1 MIAHFIVNYVKGP
14 WRVRFYCISRIPSHL
29 FVNCYVAY
37 HRVPYQGHACM
48 LCIQH
53 QSLISLS
60 LMISITT
67 YMRMIHKFL
76 SFSLLN
82 LNKTLCLVKSKLEAC
97 VKHIDSW
104 MVLNRLKLN
113 QDKTELL
120 LISSRYRQSLALTH
134 LQVGEEKICP
144 SESVR
149 NLGVHFDQHARMH
162 VHMKKVC
169 QTSLYHLRNIS
180 KIRKYLSQ
188 ETTEILIHAYI
199 TSKLD
204 NCNSLLY
211 GLPTYMINKLQIIQN
226 AAARILTFTKKTNHI
241 TPILCKL
248 HWLPVQYRIVFKIL
262 LLVYKGLNGLAP
274 TYISELLHYRTSSRL
289 LRSASQRLLS
299 IPRTSLKDIW

>member
-1 MIAHFIVNYVKGP
+1 MESEILLQIENTKSSIRQLLRGVPQGFVLGPLLYVMYTAPIADIIKSYDLHYHLYADDSQIFV
-14 WRVRFYCISRIPSHL
+14 FFPSQSQQDPL
-29 FVNCYVAY
+29 FVC
-37 HRVPYQGHACM
+37 
-48 LCIQH
+48 
-53 QSLISLS
+53 
-60 LMISITT
+60 
-67 YMRMIHKFL
+67 
-76 SFSLLN
+76 
-82 LNKTLCLVKSKLEAC
+82 KLEAC

-113 QDKTELL
+113 QDKTKLL

-162 VHMKKVC
+162 VHTKKVC
-169 QTSLYHLRNIS
+169 QASLYHLRNIS
-180 KIRKYLSQ
+180 KIRRYLSQ

-204 NCNSLLY
+204 NCSSLLY

-241 TPILCKL
+241 TRFM
-248 HWLPVQYRIVFKIL
+248 QTS
-262 LLVYKGLNGLAP
+262 LV
-274 TYISELLHYRTSSRL
+274 TSS
-289 LRSASQRLLS
+289 
-299 IPRTSLKDIW
+299 I